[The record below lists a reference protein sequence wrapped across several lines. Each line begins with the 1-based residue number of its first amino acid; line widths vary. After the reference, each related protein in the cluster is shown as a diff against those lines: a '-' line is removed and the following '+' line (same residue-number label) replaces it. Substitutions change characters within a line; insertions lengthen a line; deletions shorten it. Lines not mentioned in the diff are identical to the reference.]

1 MESLGKSISLKKWR
15 VCVIKDIA
23 IIKTLVN
30 EQYQIFI
37 KHLQSDQCADSH
49 INLTNYFKN
58 CKTNLLKLA

>member
-1 MESLGKSISLKKWR
+1 M
-15 VCVIKDIA
+15 A

-30 EQYQIFI
+30 EQYQICI

-49 INLTNYFKN
+49 INLTNYLKN